1 VARIRADWVAVLAQ
15 PDIRERL
22 VGLGMDVTPGT
33 SAEFAHF
40 LGDEIAKWKKVAQ
53 TANIKGE

>member
-1 VARIRADWVAVLAQ
+1 
-15 PDIRERL
+15 
-22 VGLGMDVTPGT
+22 MDVTPGT

-40 LGDEIAKWKKVAQ
+40 LSDEIAKWKKVAQ